1 MGRLIVATAIL
12 FAGTSVFAQTFG
24 IGGGNKPANKKD
36 EKPAPGQ
43 DKKPGFGVQA
53 KPGSGQD
60 KKPGFGTQ
68 SKPGFGQ
75 DAKPAPGDET
85 SPEPGQEGEPPHGV
99 MPAQNTD
106 DELRI
111 PIGVKPK
118 PGHGELLRLKTA
130 SGESKVVRLYCDL
143 DSHAMVVL
151 PTGNLTVVERSK
163 TKPTTDPFVVATPEE
178 IKKSLKIPEIEKFKT
193 DKGKSC
199 LYFYNCSEGFFMH
212 AKSIMETMQPGVEEN
227 LKALGLKL
235 NKPEFPMIVIM
246 MPDREAFDAYRAMPK
261 EMAAY
266 YNNMTNY
273 IVMYE
278 DPEMVEKA
286 PEFAAKQAAYTVAH
300 EGVHQVMSNNGSKK
314 RLAQWRPWITE
325 GMAEYYCPLKVN
337 SSLIK
342 KNKSEL
348 PERTMKWSKAGMV
361 NDLRMFALLK
371 MKPADG
377 GLVKHVVEADKLDAN
392 GYAVA
397 WGLVHY
403 LANKKSDAFRA
414 YLADVTTMDPLDEAT
429 APVAGKPD
437 PLFTKHFGDD
447 YAKIERGL
455 RMYLTSKTMQASYVD
470 PIENQT
476 TYLVKCIEKKGK
488 VFHRE
493 VILTFSPAAAKK
505 WKEETAEE
513 KPNASFFT
521 VICKSK
527 AEANRQLELMK

>member
-1 MGRLIVATAIL
+1 VQ
-12 FAGTSVFAQTFG
+12 S
-24 IGGGNKPANKKD
+24 KPATGQEKK
-36 EKPAPGQ
+36 A
-43 DKKPGFGVQA
+43 
-53 KPGSGQD
+53 
-60 KKPGFGTQ
+60 GFGTQ
-68 SKPGFGQ
+68 SKTPGGK
-75 DAKPAPGDET
+75 DDKPTSGEKS
-85 SPEPGQEGEPPHGV
+85 SPEPGKEGEPSGGV
-99 MPAQNTD
+99 MPAQNAD

-111 PIGVKPK
+111 PVGVKPK
-118 PGHGELLRLKTA
+118 PGKGELLRLKTA
-130 SGESKVVRLYCDL
+130 SGESQVVRLYCDMK
-143 DSHAMVVL
+143 SHVMVML

-163 TKPTTDPFVVATPEE
+163 TKPTTDPFVVATAEQ
-178 IKKSLKIPEIEKFKT
+178 IKKSLKIPGIENFKT
-193 DKGKSC
+193 DQGKSC
-199 LYFYNCSEGFFMH
+199 LYFYNCNEGFFMH

-227 LKALGLKL
+227 LKSLGLKL
-235 NKPEFPMIVIM
+235 QKPEFPLVVII
-246 MPDREAFDAYRAMPK
+246 MPDRKTFDAYRAMPK

-278 DPEMVEKA
+278 DPELVDKA

-300 EGVHQVMSNNGSKK
+300 EGVHQVMSNDGSKK

-325 GMAEYYCPLKVN
+325 GMAEYYSPLKVH
-337 SSLIK
+337 SSLVK

-348 PERTMKWSKAGMV
+348 PERTMKWSKAGLV
-361 NDLRMFALLK
+361 NDIRMFSLLK
-371 MKPADG
+371 MEPANG
-377 GLVKHVVEADKLDAN
+377 NLVKHVVESDKLDGK

-403 LANKKSDAFRA
+403 LINKKPDAFRA
-414 YLADVTTMDPLDEAT
+414 YLAEVAEMDPLDEAT

-455 RMYLTSKTMQASYVD
+455 KNYLTSKTMQANYVD

-488 VFHRE
+488 VFERE
-493 VILTFSPAAAKK
+493 VLLTFSPADAKN
-505 WKEETAEE
+505 WKAEKAEE
-513 KPNASFFT
+513 RPKASFFT

-527 AEANRQLELMK
+527 AEAIRIKDMMN